1 MKIIDSHT
9 HIGPG
14 PSDYLTA
21 DAEAILSQQRRFGI
35 VASIVSSFEALQWS
49 LVRGNESVVRDA
61 ERHPSI
67 YAALVLNPRRPDASR
82 RLLERFATHPK
93 VVAIKIHPVKH
104 GYDLQMG
111 MVPEL
116 VEEVR
121 PYRLP
126 ILSHC
131 QMERPLSGIAL
142 RNLAERFPD
151 VTFIAAHY
159 GIAGRGPGE
168 RVGEIFDDTAPANL
182 FTDMASQ
189 RSAEYGFFRYAV
201 DTIGADRILWGSD
214 GMALEI
220 TAMLGALQMADITEE
235 EREKIAYRNAMRVFG
250 DRLRER

>member
-1 MKIIDSHT
+1 VKIIDSHT

-35 VASIVSSFEALQWS
+35 VVSIVSSFEALQWS
-49 LVRGNESVVRDA
+49 LVRGNESVVGDA

-67 YAALVLNPRRPDASR
+67 YVALVLNPRRPDTSS

-93 VVAIKIHPVKH
+93 VVAVKIHPVMH
-104 GYDLQMG
+104 GYDLEMR

-116 VEEVR
+116 IEGVW
-121 PYRLP
+121 PYGLP

-131 QMERPLSGIAL
+131 QTERPLSGIAL
-142 RNLAERFPD
+142 RHLAERFPD

-168 RVGEIFDDTAPANL
+168 RVGEMFDDSAPPNL
-182 FTDMASQ
+182 YTDMASR

-214 GMALEI
+214 GMAVEI
-220 TAMLGALQMADITEE
+220 TAMLGVLQMADITEE
-235 EREKIAYRNAMRVFG
+235 ERETIAYGNAIRVFG
-250 DRLRER
+250 DRLRES